1 MAKAKAPAKAAA
13 KTKAPE
19 VKFGVHSE
27 VGQLRK
33 VMVCSPGV
41 AHSRLTPSNCDQ
53 LLFDD
58 VLWVEN
64 AKRDHFDFMMKMR
77 DRGIEVVEMHNLLA
91 ETVAVPDGKKWILDN
106 QVVPNQVGLG
116 FIDEL
121 RGYLEGLDDR
131 KLAET
136 LIGGLS
142 TNDFPEKVGGKAL
155 KVVKQAAGATEYLL
169 PPLPNTLYTRDTT
182 CWIYGGVTLNP
193 LYWPAR
199 HEETILTTA
208 IYKFHP
214 DFAGK
219 VNVWWGDPT
228 QDHGLAT
235 LEGGDVMPIGKG
247 NVLIGMSER
256 TSRQAISQ
264 LAATLFKKGAA
275 ERVIVAAM
283 PKIRAAMHLD
293 TVFTFAD
300 RDCVLLA
307 PDFLAKTTTF
317 SYRPSKHPS
326 GVELHAE
333 KQALRRRGR
342 AGAGLQEAARRR
354 SRRQRLPARAHA
366 VGQRCQP
373 GLRVA
378 GRRLCLRSQ
387 HLHQHAVAQGRHR
400 GDHDRRCRAGPRAWR
415 RPLHDL
421 PDHPRSGGV
430 LTPGKR

>member
-1 MAKAKAPAKAAA
+1 MTVTTA
-13 KTKAPE
+13 
-19 VKFGVHSE
+19 FGVHSE

-33 VMVCSPGV
+33 VLVCAPGR
-41 AHSRLTPSNCDQ
+41 AHQRLTPSNCDE

-64 AKRDHFDFMMKMR
+64 AKRDHFDFMTKMR
-77 DRGIEVVEMHNLLA
+77 ERGVEVVEMHNLLA
-91 ETVAVPDGKKWILDN
+91 ETVAIPEAKTWILDN
-106 QVVPNQVGLG
+106 QVIADQVGLG
-116 FIDEL
+116 LVDEI
-121 RGYLEGLDDR
+121 RSYLEGLSNRD
-131 KLAET
+131 LAET

-142 TNDFPEKVGGKAL
+142 TEEFPETHGGDML
-155 KVVKQAAGATEYLL
+155 RLVRDAAGVTEYLL

-219 VNVWWGDPT
+219 VNVWYGDPLR
-228 QDHGLAT
+228 DHGMAT

-264 LAATLFKKGAA
+264 LAAELFKKGAA

-283 PKIRAAMHLD
+283 PKLRAAMHLD

-300 RDCVLLA
+300 RDCVLLY
-307 PDFLAKTTTF
+307 PDIVNNIAAF
-317 SYRPSKHPS
+317 SYRPAANAS
-326 GVELHAE
+326 GVELRKDEGSFVDVVGEALGFKKLRVVETGGTAYMRERTQWDSGANLVCASPGVVYAYDRNTYTNTLLRKQGIEVITIVGAE
-333 KQALRRRGR
+333 LGRGR
-342 AGAGLQEAARRR
+342 GGGHCMTCPIIRD
-354 SRRQRLPARAHA
+354 A
-366 VGQRCQP
+366 V
-373 GLRVA
+373 
-378 GRRLCLRSQ
+378 
-387 HLHQHAVAQGRHR
+387 
-400 GDHDRRCRAGPRAWR
+400 DF
-415 RPLHDL
+415 
-421 PDHPRSGGV
+421 
-430 LTPGKR
+430 

>member
-1 MAKAKAPAKAAA
+1 MANSPA
-13 KTKAPE
+13 
-19 VKFGVHSE
+19 FGVHSE

-33 VMVCSPGV
+33 VMVCSPGL

-58 VLWVEN
+58 VLWVDN
-64 AKRDHFDFMMKMR
+64 AKRDHFDFVTKMR
-77 DRGIEVVEMHNLLA
+77 DRGVDVVEMHNLLA
-91 ETVAVPDGKKWILDN
+91 ETVAVPEGKKWILDN

-121 RGYLEGLDDR
+121 RSYLSGLDNR

-142 TNDFPEKVGGKAL
+142 THDFPEAHGGEAIKI
-155 KVVKQAAGATEYLL
+155 VKEAAGATEYLL

-182 CWIYGGVTLNP
+182 CWIYGGVTLNS

-247 NVLIGMSER
+247 IVLIGMSER

-264 LAATLFKKGAA
+264 LAATLFQKKAA

-300 RDCVLLA
+300 RDCVLTA
-307 PDFLAKTTTF
+307 PDFINQNSDLLLPPEQSPERRRTA
-317 SYRPSKHPS
+317 R
-326 GVELHAE
+326 GNEAICR
-333 KQALRRRGR
+333 RRRGS
-342 AGAGLQEAARRR
+342 AGSQETSCRRGGR
-354 SRRQRLPARAHA
+354 KRLSARADA

-373 GLRVA
+373 
-378 GRRLCLRSQ
+378 RLCVARRRVRLRPQ
-387 HLHQHAVAQGRHR
+387 HLYQHAAAQGRH
-400 GDHDRRCRAGPRAWR
+400 
-415 RPLHDL
+415 
-421 PDHPRSGGV
+421 
-430 LTPGKR
+430 